1 MRYWVLSKGFSN
13 IGADTVLWKTGE
25 GCAGAKGRVQAELQ
39 NKINFGL
46 LGIWKN

>member
-1 MRYWVLSKGFSN
+1 MRYWVLSEGFSN
-13 IGADTVLWKTGE
+13 IGADTVLWKIGKE
-25 GCAGAKGRVQAELQ
+25 YAGAKGRVQVELW